1 MDNYNAFNVYRRELA
16 HGTVSLTGDR
26 AQGDDSKHWAYSNR
40 REKVYVL
47 IVRSNICENRC
58 KQKFKLIPILYGD
71 LVYKFKRI
79 VGKPYLSV
87 KFKKDRQCFIK
98 AGYSL
103 DVM

>member
-1 MDNYNAFNVYRRELA
+1 M
-16 HGTVSLTGDR
+16 
-26 AQGDDSKHWAYSNR
+26 
-40 REKVYVL
+40 YVL

-58 KQKFKLIPILYGD
+58 KQKIKLIPILYGD

-79 VGKPYLSV
+79 VEKPYLSD
-87 KFKKDRQCFIK
+87 KFKKDPQCYIK